1 MMEQPKIELRSVD
14 IAVNLS
20 EETPAYTA
28 RVLVD
33 GEHFADVSNHGH
45 GGCDNVYPPK
55 GREKGFRDRLLSLE
69 TRIAE
74 TYPKDRIET
83 LNEGWQEYPETLE
96 CICHTLAY
104 EFVDKRNFKSQ
115 LSRKVL
121 AFDDGKIFAYKG
133 KKSEQLM
140 DAVAKKLPFAIIL
153 NRIDFEEAWMHMKNA
168 A

>member
-14 IAVNLS
+14 LAVNLS

-55 GREKGFRDRLLSLE
+55 GKEKGFRERLEALE
-69 TRIAE
+69 TKVAE
-74 TYPKDRIET
+74 TYPEHDMSEYDMSNMKESF
-83 LNEGWQEYPETLE
+83 EGL
-96 CICHTLAY
+96 CHNLAY
-104 EFVDKRNFKSQ
+104 EFVDRKKFKSQ

-121 AFDDGKIFAYKG
+121 AFDDGKIFVYKG

-140 DAVAKKLPFAIIL
+140 DAVAKKLPNAIIL
-153 NRIDFEEAWMHMKNA
+153 NLIDFEKAWMYMKNA